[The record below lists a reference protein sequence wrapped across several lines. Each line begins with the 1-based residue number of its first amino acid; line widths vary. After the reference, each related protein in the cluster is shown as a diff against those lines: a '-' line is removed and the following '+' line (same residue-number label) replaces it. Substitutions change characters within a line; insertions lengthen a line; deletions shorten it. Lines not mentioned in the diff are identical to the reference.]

1 MVTDRFMISSTRLL
15 DGITVMFHSC
25 GEGIKS
31 AALCANSRRSMMITH
46 ESSFIL
52 LVVTMIQD
60 VKAWANDVADEPAV
74 SEDALVDVT
83 KSHSERKKLH
93 SDMPGS

>member
-1 MVTDRFMISSTRLL
+1 
-15 DGITVMFHSC
+15 
-25 GEGIKS
+25 
-31 AALCANSRRSMMITH
+31 MITH

-52 LVVTMIQD
+52 LVVTIIQD